1 LLKLKFLQALEKSE
15 GTYAQPYMLGNAGN
29 WLDFLKT

>member
-1 LLKLKFLQALEKSE
+1 MLKLKFLQALEKSE
-15 GTYAQPYMLGNAGN
+15 GAYAQPDMLGNAGN